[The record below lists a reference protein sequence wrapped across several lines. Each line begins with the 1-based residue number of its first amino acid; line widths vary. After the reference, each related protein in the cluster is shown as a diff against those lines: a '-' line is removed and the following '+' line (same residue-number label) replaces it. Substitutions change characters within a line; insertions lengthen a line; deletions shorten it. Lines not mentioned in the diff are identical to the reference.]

1 MKPVQTA
8 PRDRKDAREMMVR
21 WALPVLPEP
30 MEQRERLER
39 RELMEQRE
47 LQEQREPQD
56 QRELQVPERLF
67 RLRQDYQF
75 P

>member
-30 MEQRERLER
+30 MERPGPMERPEPLE
-39 RELMEQRE
+39 
-47 LQEQREPQD
+47 
-56 QRELQVPERLF
+56 
-67 RLRQDYQF
+67 
-75 P
+75 

>member
-39 RELMEQRE
+39 LEPMERQVPP
-47 LQEQREPQD
+47 EQREPME
-56 QRELQVPERLF
+56 RQVPPE
-67 RLRQDYQF
+67 QPEQMED
-75 P
+75 